1 MLYLPLSIWYIFD
14 VLSAKTKSLF
24 DLLIAFFLLI
34 LKSVANIWNF
44 NMLTKS
50 HKSRSNETISLI
62 LGHASGHGFL
72 LTHLKCFVSGEGDNF
87 YVFRIT
93 ESSFHYAVVFP

>member
-1 MLYLPLSIWYIFD
+1 
-14 VLSAKTKSLF
+14 
-24 DLLIAFFLLI
+24 
-34 LKSVANIWNF
+34 
-44 NMLTKS
+44 MLTKS